1 MVETHE
7 QEELI
12 LNNMSLVRHI
22 ASKYHTNKIGLDYE
36 DIVSYGVMGLIDAST
51 KFDENRG
58 VKFSTFASIRIS
70 SYIIDEI
77 RKQSPIS
84 RTYTSKI
91 KEYNKCVEDLQN
103 MYYRQPS
110 LEEISRH
117 MNISVKEVN
126 KIKYKIINGTN
137 VSLDGVI
144 YEDESEV
151 KLIDTMKDSDDKSPS
166 LIIEKQELQEVMT
179 KAIDNLKEK
188 DKLIL
193 SLYYYEN
200 MTLKEIGLVLGVS
213 ESRVSQLNTR
223 ALSNLKTEMK
233 RIKYID

>member
-1 MVETHE
+1 METHE

-12 LNNMSLVRHI
+12 VSNMSLVRHI
-22 ASKYHTNKIGLDYE
+22 ASKYYTNRIGMEYE
-36 DIVSYGVMGLIDAST
+36 DLVSYGVMGLIDAST
-51 KFDENRG
+51 KFDKNRG

-77 RKQSPIS
+77 RRHSPIS

-103 MYYRQPS
+103 TYYRQPS
-110 LEEISRH
+110 LEEISKYMDISIKEANDIKLKM
-117 MNISVKEVN
+117 MNRS
-126 KIKYKIINGTN
+126 N

-151 KLIDTMKDSDDKSPS
+151 KLIDTIKEKEEQSPS
-166 LIIEKQELQEVMT
+166 AIIEKQELQEVMS

-188 DKLIL
+188 DKLVL
-193 SLYYYEN
+193 SLYYYEE

-223 ALSNLKTEMK
+223 AISNLRAEMK

>member
-1 MVETHE
+1 VNTHE

-12 LNNMSLVRHI
+12 VNNMSLVRHI
-22 ASKYHTNKIGLDYE
+22 ASKYYTNRIGMEYE
-36 DIVSYGVMGLIDAST
+36 DLVSYGVMGLIDAST
-51 KFDENRG
+51 KFDKNRG

-77 RKQSPIS
+77 RRHSPIS

-103 MYYRQPS
+103 TYYRQPS
-110 LEEISRH
+110 LEEISKY
-117 MNISVKEVN
+117 MNISIKEAN
-126 KIKYKIINGTN
+126 DIKLKMMKRSN

-151 KLIDTMKDSDDKSPS
+151 KLIDTIKEKEEQSPS
-166 LIIEKQELQEVMT
+166 AIIEKQELQEVMA

-188 DKLIL
+188 DKLVL
-193 SLYYYEN
+193 SLYYYEE

-223 ALSNLKTEMK
+223 AISNLRAEMK

>member
-1 MVETHE
+1 VNTHE

-12 LNNMSLVRHI
+12 VNNMSLVRHI
-22 ASKYHTNKIGLDYE
+22 ASKYYTNRIGMEYE
-36 DIVSYGVMGLIDAST
+36 DLVSYGVMGLIDAST
-51 KFDENRG
+51 KFDKNRG

-77 RKQSPIS
+77 RRHSPIS

-103 MYYRQPS
+103 TYYRQPS
-110 LEEISRH
+110 LEEISKY
-117 MNISVKEVN
+117 MDISIKEAN
-126 KIKYKIINGTN
+126 DIKLKMMKRSN

-151 KLIDTMKDSDDKSPS
+151 KLIDTIKEKEEQSPS
-166 LIIEKQELQEVMT
+166 AIIEKQELQEVMA

-188 DKLIL
+188 DKLVL
-193 SLYYYEN
+193 SLYYYEE

-223 ALSNLKTEMK
+223 AISNLRAEMK

>member
-1 MVETHE
+1 MDTHE

-12 LNNMSLVRHI
+12 VNNMSLVRHI
-22 ASKYHTNKIGLDYE
+22 ASKYYTNRIGMEYE
-36 DIVSYGVMGLIDAST
+36 DLVSYGVMGLIDAST
-51 KFDENRG
+51 KFDKNRG

-77 RKQSPIS
+77 RRHSPIS

-103 MYYRQPS
+103 TYYRQPS
-110 LEEISRH
+110 LEEISKY
-117 MNISVKEVN
+117 MDISIKEAN
-126 KIKYKIINGTN
+126 DIKLKMMKRSN

-151 KLIDTMKDSDDKSPS
+151 KLIDTIKEKEEQSPS
-166 LIIEKQELQEVMT
+166 AIIEKQELQEVMA

-188 DKLIL
+188 DKLVL
-193 SLYYYEN
+193 SLYYYEE

-223 ALSNLKTEMK
+223 AISNLRAEMK

>member
-1 MVETHE
+1 METHE

-12 LNNMSLVRHI
+12 VNNMSLVRHI
-22 ASKYHTNKIGLDYE
+22 ASKYYTNKIGMEYE
-36 DIVSYGVMGLIDAST
+36 DLISYGVMGLIDAST
-51 KFDENRG
+51 KFDKNRG

-77 RKQSPIS
+77 RRHSPIS

-91 KEYNKCVEDLQN
+91 KEYNKCVENLQN
-103 MYYRQPS
+103 TYYRQPS
-110 LEEISRH
+110 LEEISKYMDISIKEANDIKLKM
-117 MNISVKEVN
+117 MNRSNI
-126 KIKYKIINGTN
+126 
-137 VSLDGVI
+137 SLDGVI

-151 KLIDTMKDSDDKSPS
+151 KLIDTIREKEEQSPS
-166 LIIEKQELQEVMT
+166 TIIEKQELQEVMA

-188 DKLIL
+188 DKLVL
-193 SLYYYEN
+193 SLYYYEE
-200 MTLKEIGLVLGVS
+200 MTLREIGLVLGVS

-223 ALSNLKTEMK
+223 AISNLRAEMK

>member
-1 MVETHE
+1 METHE

-12 LNNMSLVRHI
+12 VNNMSLVRHI
-22 ASKYHTNKIGLDYE
+22 ASKYYTNRIGMEYE
-36 DIVSYGVMGLIDAST
+36 DLVSYGVMGLIDAST
-51 KFDENRG
+51 KFDKNRG

-77 RKQSPIS
+77 RRHSPIS

-103 MYYRQPS
+103 TYYRQPS
-110 LEEISRH
+110 LEEVSKYMDIS
-117 MNISVKEVN
+117 IKEAN
-126 KIKYKIINGTN
+126 DIKLKMMSRSN

-151 KLIDTMKDSDDKSPS
+151 KLIDTIKEKEEQSPS
-166 LIIEKQELQEVMT
+166 SIIEKQELQEVMA

-188 DKLIL
+188 DKLVL
-193 SLYYYEN
+193 SLYYYEE

-223 ALSNLKTEMK
+223 AISNLRAEMK

>member
-12 LNNMSLVRHI
+12 LNNMYLVRHI
-22 ASKYHTNKIGLDYE
+22 ASKYYTNKMGIDYE
-36 DIVSYGVMGLIDAST
+36 DLVSYGVMGLIDASK

-77 RKQSPIS
+77 RKHSPIS
-84 RTYTSKI
+84 RTYTNKI
-91 KEYNKCVEDLQN
+91 KEYNKCVENLQN
-103 MYYRQPS
+103 TYYRHPS
-110 LEEISRH
+110 LEEISKY

-126 KIKYKIINGTN
+126 QIKSKIISETN
-137 VSLDGVI
+137 ISLDGVI
-144 YEDESEV
+144 YADESQV
-151 KLIDTMKDSDDKSPS
+151 KLIDTIKESDDKSPD
-166 LIIEKQELQEVMT
+166 LIVEKQELREVMA
-179 KAIDNLKEK
+179 KAIDNLNEK

-200 MTLKEIGLVLGVS
+200 MTLKEIGLILGVS

-223 ALSNLKTEMK
+223 AVSNLKSEMK
-233 RIKYID
+233 KIKYID

>member
-1 MVETHE
+1 METHE

-12 LNNMSLVRHI
+12 VSNMSLVRHI
-22 ASKYHTNKIGLDYE
+22 VSKYYTNRIGMEYE
-36 DIVSYGVMGLIDAST
+36 DLVSYGVMGLIDAST
-51 KFDENRG
+51 KFDKNRG

-77 RKQSPIS
+77 RRHSPIS

-103 MYYRQPS
+103 TYYRQPS
-110 LEEISRH
+110 LEEISKYMDISIKEANDIKLKM
-117 MNISVKEVN
+117 MNRS
-126 KIKYKIINGTN
+126 N

-151 KLIDTMKDSDDKSPS
+151 KLIDTIKEKEEQSPS
-166 LIIEKQELQEVMT
+166 AIIERQELQEVMA

-188 DKLIL
+188 DKLVL
-193 SLYYYEN
+193 SLYYYEE

-223 ALSNLKTEMK
+223 AISNLRAEMK

>member
-1 MVETHE
+1 MNTHE

-12 LNNMSLVRHI
+12 VNNMSLVRHI
-22 ASKYHTNKIGLDYE
+22 ASKYYTNRIGMEYE
-36 DIVSYGVMGLIDAST
+36 DLVSYGVMGLIDAST
-51 KFDENRG
+51 KFDKNRG

-77 RKQSPIS
+77 RRHSPIS

-103 MYYRQPS
+103 TYYRQPS
-110 LEEISRH
+110 LEEISKY
-117 MNISVKEVN
+117 MDISIKEAN
-126 KIKYKIINGTN
+126 DIKLKMMSRSN

-151 KLIDTMKDSDDKSPS
+151 KLIDTIKEKEEQSPS
-166 LIIEKQELQEVMT
+166 AIIEKQELQEVMA

-188 DKLIL
+188 DKLVL
-193 SLYYYEN
+193 SLYYYEE

-223 ALSNLKTEMK
+223 AISNLRAEMK

>member
-22 ASKYHTNKIGLDYE
+22 ASKYYTNKMGMDYE
-36 DIVSYGVMGLIDAST
+36 DLVSYGVMGLIDAST

-77 RKQSPIS
+77 RKHSPIS
-84 RTYTSKI
+84 RTYISKI

-103 MYYRQPS
+103 TYYRQPS
-110 LEEISRH
+110 LEEISKH
-117 MNISVKEVN
+117 MNISVKEAN
-126 KIKYKIINGTN
+126 QIKSKIINGTN
-137 VSLDGVI
+137 ASLDGVI

-151 KLIDTMKDSDDKSPS
+151 KLIDTIKESDDKSPS
-166 LIIEKQELQEVMT
+166 LIIEKQELQEVMV

-223 ALSNLKTEMK
+223 AVSNLKAEMK

>member
-1 MVETHE
+1 MEAHE

-12 LNNMSLVRHI
+12 VNNMSLVRHI
-22 ASKYHTNKIGLDYE
+22 ASKYYTNKIGMEYE
-36 DIVSYGVMGLIDAST
+36 DLISYGVMGLIDAST
-51 KFDENRG
+51 KFDKNRG

-77 RKQSPIS
+77 RRHSPIS

-103 MYYRQPS
+103 TYYRQPS
-110 LEEISRH
+110 LEEISKYMDISIKEANDIKLKM
-117 MNISVKEVN
+117 MNRSNI
-126 KIKYKIINGTN
+126 
-137 VSLDGVI
+137 SLDGVI

-151 KLIDTMKDSDDKSPS
+151 KLIDTIREKEEQSPS
-166 LIIEKQELQEVMT
+166 TITEKRELQEIMA

-188 DKLIL
+188 DKLVL
-193 SLYYYEN
+193 SLYYYEE

-223 ALSNLKTEMK
+223 AISNLRAEMK

>member
-1 MVETHE
+1 METHE

-12 LNNMSLVRHI
+12 VSNMSLVRHI
-22 ASKYHTNKIGLDYE
+22 ASKYYTNRIGMEYE
-36 DIVSYGVMGLIDAST
+36 DLVSYGVMGLIDAST
-51 KFDENRG
+51 KFDKNRG

-77 RKQSPIS
+77 RRHSPIS

-103 MYYRQPS
+103 TYYRQPS
-110 LEEISRH
+110 LEEVSKYMDISIKEANDIKLKM
-117 MNISVKEVN
+117 MNRS
-126 KIKYKIINGTN
+126 N

-151 KLIDTMKDSDDKSPS
+151 KLIDTIKEKEEQSPS
-166 LIIEKQELQEVMT
+166 AIIEKQELQEVMA

-188 DKLIL
+188 DKLVL
-193 SLYYYEN
+193 SLYYYEE

-223 ALSNLKTEMK
+223 AISNLRAEMK

>member
-1 MVETHE
+1 METHE

-12 LNNMSLVRHI
+12 VSNMSLVRHI
-22 ASKYHTNKIGLDYE
+22 ASKYYTNRIGMEYE
-36 DIVSYGVMGLIDAST
+36 DLVSYGVMGLIDAST
-51 KFDENRG
+51 KFDKNRG

-77 RKQSPIS
+77 RRHSPIS

-91 KEYNKCVEDLQN
+91 KEYNKCVENLQN
-103 MYYRQPS
+103 TYYRQPS
-110 LEEISRH
+110 LEEVSKCMDIS
-117 MNISVKEVN
+117 IKEAN
-126 KIKYKIINGTN
+126 DIKLKMMSRSN

-151 KLIDTMKDSDDKSPS
+151 KLIDTIKEKEEQSPS
-166 LIIEKQELQEVMT
+166 YIIEKQELQEVME

-188 DKLIL
+188 DKLVL
-193 SLYYYEN
+193 SLYYYED

-223 ALSNLKTEMK
+223 AISNLRAEMK

>member
-1 MVETHE
+1 METHE
-7 QEELI
+7 KEELI

-22 ASKYHTNKIGLDYE
+22 ASKYYTNKMGMDYE
-36 DIVSYGVMGLIDAST
+36 DLVSYGVMGLIDAST

-77 RKQSPIS
+77 RKHSPIS

-103 MYYRQPS
+103 TYYRQPN
-110 LEEISRH
+110 LAEISKY
-117 MNISVKEVN
+117 MNVSEKEAN
-126 KIKYKIINGTN
+126 DIKLKIMNRSNI
-137 VSLDGVI
+137 SLDGLI
-144 YEDESEV
+144 YEDEGEV
-151 KLIDTMKDSDDKSPS
+151 KLIDTIKESDDKSPS
-166 LIIEKQELQEVMT
+166 LIVEKQELQEVMA

-223 ALSNLKTEMK
+223 AISNLKAEMK

>member
-1 MVETHE
+1 MNTHE

-12 LNNMSLVRHI
+12 VNNMSLVRHI
-22 ASKYHTNKIGLDYE
+22 ASKYYTNRIGMEYE
-36 DIVSYGVMGLIDAST
+36 DLVSYGVMGLIDAST
-51 KFDENRG
+51 KFDKNRG

-77 RKQSPIS
+77 RRHSPIS

-103 MYYRQPS
+103 TYYRQPS
-110 LEEISRH
+110 LEEISKY
-117 MNISVKEVN
+117 MNISIKEAN
-126 KIKYKIINGTN
+126 DIKLKMMKRSN

-151 KLIDTMKDSDDKSPS
+151 KLIDTIKEKEEQSPS
-166 LIIEKQELQEVMT
+166 AIIEKQELQEVMA

-188 DKLIL
+188 DKLVL
-193 SLYYYEN
+193 SLYYYEE

-223 ALSNLKTEMK
+223 AISNLRAEMK

>member
-1 MVETHE
+1 MNTHE

-12 LNNMSLVRHI
+12 VNNMSLVRHI
-22 ASKYHTNKIGLDYE
+22 ASKYYTNRIGMEYE
-36 DIVSYGVMGLIDAST
+36 DLVSYGVMGLIDAST
-51 KFDENRG
+51 KFDKNRG

-77 RKQSPIS
+77 RRHSPIS

-103 MYYRQPS
+103 TYYRQPS
-110 LEEISRH
+110 LEEISKY
-117 MNISVKEVN
+117 MNISMKEAN
-126 KIKYKIINGTN
+126 DIKLKMMKRSN

-151 KLIDTMKDSDDKSPS
+151 KLIDTIKEKEEQSPS
-166 LIIEKQELQEVMT
+166 AIIEKQELQEVMA

-188 DKLIL
+188 DKLVL
-193 SLYYYEN
+193 SLYYYEE

-223 ALSNLKTEMK
+223 AISNLRAEMK

>member
-1 MVETHE
+1 MNTHE

-12 LNNMSLVRHI
+12 VNNMSLVRHI
-22 ASKYHTNKIGLDYE
+22 ASKYYTNRIGMEYE
-36 DIVSYGVMGLIDAST
+36 DLVSYGVMGLIDAST
-51 KFDENRG
+51 KFDKNRG

-77 RKQSPIS
+77 RRHSPIS

-103 MYYRQPS
+103 TYYRQPS
-110 LEEISRH
+110 LEEISKY
-117 MNISVKEVN
+117 MDISIKEAN
-126 KIKYKIINGTN
+126 DIKLKMMKRSN

-151 KLIDTMKDSDDKSPS
+151 KLIDTIKEKEEQSPS
-166 LIIEKQELQEVMT
+166 AIIEKQELQEVMA

-188 DKLIL
+188 DKLVL
-193 SLYYYEN
+193 SLYYYEE

-223 ALSNLKTEMK
+223 AISNLRAEMK

>member
-1 MVETHE
+1 METYE

-12 LNNMSLVRHI
+12 VNNMSLVRHI
-22 ASKYHTNKIGLDYE
+22 ASKYYTNKIGMEYE
-36 DIVSYGVMGLIDAST
+36 DLISYGVMGLIDAST
-51 KFDENRG
+51 KFDKNRG

-77 RKQSPIS
+77 RRHSPIS

-103 MYYRQPS
+103 TYYRQPS
-110 LEEISRH
+110 LEEISKYMDISIKEANDIKLKM
-117 MNISVKEVN
+117 MNRSNI
-126 KIKYKIINGTN
+126 
-137 VSLDGVI
+137 SLDGVI

-151 KLIDTMKDSDDKSPS
+151 KLIDTIREKEEQSPS
-166 LIIEKQELQEVMT
+166 TITEKRELQEIMA

-188 DKLIL
+188 DKLVL
-193 SLYYYEN
+193 SLYYYEE
-200 MTLKEIGLVLGVS
+200 MTLREIGLVLGVS

-223 ALSNLKTEMK
+223 AISNLRAEMK